1 VSRTCSGS
9 ACLSFLNI
17 PRQETNAALKP
28 FEQRRGI
35 ELRIDPKRSRERMVR
50 EQIESRGITDPAVL
64 SAMRKVPRH
73 LFVEEALRA
82 QAYEDH
88 PLPIGY
94 GQTISQPYIVALM
107 TALLNVQPG
116 MRVLEIGTGSGY
128 QAAILAE
135 MGAEVYSVERI
146 QSLYMATFTR
156 LNKLHYFNV
165 QLKLDDG
172 TMGWPEHSPFQRI
185 MVTAGSPDVPP
196 PLLEQLDDSGIL
208 IIPVGARQRSQELIR
223 FTKKDGKIL
232 KSNLGA
238 VMFVDLIGA
247 HGWQT

>member
-1 VSRTCSGS
+1 M
-9 ACLSFLNI
+9 
-17 PRQETNAALKP
+17 
-28 FEQRRGI
+28 
-35 ELRIDPKRSRERMVR
+35 RIDPKRNRERMVR

-73 LFVEEALRA
+73 LFVEEALRS

-94 GQTISQPYIVALM
+94 GQTISQPFIVALM
-107 TALLNVQPG
+107 TAVLNVQPG

-135 MGAEVYSVERI
+135 MGAEVYSVERV
-146 QSLYMATFTR
+146 QPLYSAALTR
-156 LNKLHYFNV
+156 LNKMRYFSV
-165 QLKLDDG
+165 HLKLDDG
-172 TMGWPEHSPFQRI
+172 TMGWPEESPFQRI
-185 MVTAGSPDVPP
+185 MVTAGGPDVPP
-196 PLLEQLDDSGIL
+196 PLLEQLDESGIL

-223 FTKKDGKIL
+223 FVKKEGKIM
-232 KSNLGA
+232 KANLGA

-247 HGWQT
+247 HGW